1 MNGKIIAI
9 AAVVVLVA
17 AGVGVGVYALNN
29 DKDEKTGGLYDLKAD
44 VLYVDMGGM
53 SSTPKMAETIEY
65 MYEEVYGKL
74 AKGADDLTLDQ
85 AKANADFWDNYGKYT
100 PTATVAND
108 GKITYSTLVDS
119 SKKQNITLDK
129 PADVLLSTGTA
140 YHTII
145 YYALCQKY
153 NVEPYSKEA
162 DNNTNLVNDFRAI
175 AKGSLLSSSIET
187 STPGLLKYYADDYIS
202 DAGSLKNYDLEQL
215 GKDVKKFTDQ
225 GKSVILM
232 GSGTIAKD
240 KNKSVY
246 DTTVANGGQ
255 IALNSATSIP
265 TTYAGIDLVGKLFGL
280 QDYTDKV
287 IQDLQLRLYKVWW
300 SVQQKQETHKAYF
313 ESSSGT
319 ASKDTG
325 SGAELCKFLG
335 FDISLF
341 DGKEHDTESLLA
353 AQPDVL
359 IFYTN
364 DTRDED
370 VKMRIA
376 TA

>member
-1 MNGKIIAI
+1 
-9 AAVVVLVA
+9 
-17 AGVGVGVYALNN
+17 
-29 DKDEKTGGLYDLKAD
+29 
-44 VLYVDMGGM
+44 MGGM

-74 AKGADDLTLDQ
+74 AKGADDLTLAQ
-85 AKANADFWDNYGKYT
+85 AQADTDFWNSYGKYT
-100 PTATVAND
+100 ATASVAGD
-108 GKITYSTLVDS
+108 GKITYSTLVDD
-119 SKKQNITLDK
+119 KNKQNIVLDK
-129 PADVLLSTGTA
+129 PADVLISTGTA

-153 NVEPYSKEA
+153 SVEPYSDAAFNKTE
-162 DNNTNLVNDFRAI
+162 LVNDFRSI
-175 AKGSLLSSSIET
+175 AKGSLLKDSIQT
-187 STPGLLKYYADDYIS
+187 STPDLVKYYADDYIS
-202 DAGSLKNYDLEQL
+202 DAGSLKTYDLEQM

-246 DTTVANGGQ
+246 DTVTASGGE

-265 TTYAGIDLVGKLFGL
+265 TTYAGIDLVGKIFGL

-300 SVQQKQETHKAYF
+300 SVQEKKETHKAYF
-313 ESSSGT
+313 EGSSGT
-319 ASKDTG
+319 ASKSTG

-335 FDISLF
+335 FDVTLF
-341 DGKEHDTESLLA
+341 DGKEHDTENLLA
-353 AQPDVL
+353 EKPDVL